1 MLAFIYDTVN
11 TKSSLGFSTIFKKV
25 HRILRPKYLRIAVLS
40 KSPLV
45 SWIHKIVGIYKR
57 SGGGQERKVTSF
69 LKVTQW
75 IGGRDGSRPMNCSY
89 CVLYNPNFFPGT
101 LFRVPTSWF
110 WDTQAID
117 RERYHSPLTTQRVP
131 TKIQAPVLGAAEGKV
146 RNTWP
151 VCVCVGGGGNQAHRL
166 EGETTWKAIS
176 HSIRYDY
183 HVMYIHTTYIILV
196 CYYYHMQYYIL
207 YKLYYVYS
215 IQYGRVQVLVR
226 TFTISRKGE
235 VLWGHSWL
243 AILSM
248 GVKARGKA
256 ELWTWEVCQSTV
268 YCAPSDTSWL
278 VFVSEG
284 CHSKSP

>member
-1 MLAFIYDTVN
+1 MLAFIYNAVN
-11 TKSSLGFSTIFKKV
+11 TKSSLEFSTIFKKV
-25 HRILRPKYLRIAVLS
+25 HRILIPKYLRIAVLN

-75 IGGRDGSRPMNCSY
+75 IGGRDGSRPMICSY
-89 CVLYNPNFFPGT
+89 RVLYTPNFFPGT

-117 RERYHSPLTTQRVP
+117 RERYHSPLITHLLKQQQVP

-146 RNTWP
+146 RNTQP
-151 VCVCVGGGGNQAHRL
+151 VCVWGNQAHRL

-183 HVMYIHTTYIILV
+183 HVMYIHTTYVIPVAITSICNII
-196 CYYYHMQYYIL
+196 YYISFIISVAYNTVE
-207 YKLYYVYS
+207 YKL
-215 IQYGRVQVLVR
+215 
-226 TFTISRKGE
+226 
-235 VLWGHSWL
+235 
-243 AILSM
+243 
-248 GVKARGKA
+248 
-256 ELWTWEVCQSTV
+256 
-268 YCAPSDTSWL
+268 
-278 VFVSEG
+278 
-284 CHSKSP
+284 